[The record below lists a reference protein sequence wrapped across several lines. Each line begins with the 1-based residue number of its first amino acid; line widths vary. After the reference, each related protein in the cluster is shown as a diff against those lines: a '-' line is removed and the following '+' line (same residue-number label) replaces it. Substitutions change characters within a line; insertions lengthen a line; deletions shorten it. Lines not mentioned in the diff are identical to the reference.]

1 MLQQRCRDVAM
12 YQHDTHTHTHTQVTL
27 RTLTQHQRE
36 LLHALEIETLQVRA
50 GDDSKATDAYLS
62 AVGALQGDSGAGAA
76 AVHGHDAVAANTG
89 VTNAGGAA
97 AGGAHTGTS
106 GGAQTLRHASLEQRI
121 QGLRQTFQR
130 YAVVDQ
136 RILQLEVEI
145 GRLRGTEAQQ
155 QAMIA
160 ALEQVTHTSAAIGT
174 CMRHFW
180 Y

>member
-1 MLQQRCRDVAM
+1 M
-12 YQHDTHTHTHTQVTL
+12 
-27 RTLTQHQRE
+27 
-36 LLHALEIETLQVRA
+36 HALEIETLQVRA

-62 AVGALQGDSGAGAA
+62 AAGALQGDYGAGAA

-89 VTNAGGAA
+89 VANAGGAA
-97 AGGAHTGTS
+97 AGVAHTGTS
-106 GGAQTLRHASLEQRI
+106 GGALRHASLEQRI

-145 GRLRGTEAQQ
+145 ARLRGTEAQQ

-160 ALEQVTHTSAAIGT
+160 ALEQVRHTSATIGT
-174 CMRHFW
+174 CMRHLC

>member
-1 MLQQRCRDVAM
+1 MI
-12 YQHDTHTHTHTQVTL
+12 HTHTHTHTQVTL

-97 AGGAHTGTS
+97 AGGGMS
-106 GGAQTLRHASLEQRI
+106 GRSPGQAAAS
-121 QGLRQTFQR
+121 
-130 YAVVDQ
+130 
-136 RILQLEVEI
+136 
-145 GRLRGTEAQQ
+145 
-155 QAMIA
+155 
-160 ALEQVTHTSAAIGT
+160 
-174 CMRHFW
+174 
-180 Y
+180 